1 MPGTNSDL
9 GAYDVIYYAG
19 DCNAGS
25 KTIAINLPNDSRVHK
40 AKGSRRLQLKNA
52 MQAKYEK
59 ILVPISN
66 TLINPEQQKHITF
79 NAFFENTML
88 HEVAHGI
95 GVHYTV
101 NSGESVR
108 KAMKD
113 KSSALEE
120 GKADILGIFLVKEL
134 IDMGELETDLMNNYV
149 TFTAGL
155 FRSIR
160 FGASSAHGIA
170 NLMRYN
176 YFAETEAFTRSE
188 EGIYTI
194 NPEKMQKAIDSFTN
208 IILTIQGDGDY
219 NAAVALIEKYGAV
232 SNNLKHDLE
241 NINKQNIPVDIIF
254 KQGPKEVGLA
264 ECKPK
269 ECDKATKKCCDK
281 KK

>member
-1 MPGTNSDL
+1 MQK
-9 GAYDVIYYAG
+9 A
-19 DCNAGS
+19 
-25 KTIAINLPNDSRVHK
+25 IAI
-40 AKGSRRLQLKNA
+40 
-52 MQAKYEK
+52 
-59 ILVPISN
+59 
-66 TLINPEQQKHITF
+66 
-79 NAFFENTML
+79 
-88 HEVAHGI
+88 
-95 GVHYTV
+95 
-101 NSGESVR
+101 
-108 KAMKD
+108 
-113 KSSALEE
+113 LEE
-120 GKADILGIFLVKEL
+120 INSYLGGSPWFVYLLLGTGIFFTLYLGFPQLRYFGHALKIVRGKFDKKGDKGDTTHFQAL
-134 IDMGELETDLMNNYV
+134 TTALSGDLMNNYV